1 MLSKVRDGSLLI
13 LMSLIVVGLVE
24 ASDVTELDEVLVES
38 EGEPETE
45 LPLGIG
51 ISGETLRRIPGSA
64 GDPIKGLQSFPGM
77 TFADD
82 SEGEPAVRGSRPGD
96 NYIEADFLPVG
107 YLFHADG
114 IISVFNSDLVESFS
128 VYPSAYG
135 PEYSGVTGGVIDV
148 RLRDPKTDRVHGSLD
163 VSLLHAGAL
172 IEGPVTTNQ
181 SFYLAGRMS
190 YLDLFI
196 EGQLNDLDGIEFKQ
210 FPKYNDYQAK
220 YVWHT
225 AEDSELRFQ
234 LIGASDLQEII
245 VSEDSE
251 EIDNEPIF
259 AGRHYSKDQFH
270 EQGVVWDKRL
280 SNGAA
285 VKSSVAHA
293 NTSGVTQAGGLGES
307 KIKLSRWILKSHV
320 NIPVA
325 DGHELKLGVEAVE
338 IKADLELA
346 FNDPGCTE
354 FEAECSLTGADR
366 LSTKESLNIN
376 GYSAFLKDTWHVN
389 DRLTLFPS
397 VVVHGENYLDK
408 SFIEP
413 RFSMEYSISDD
424 LILSAGAGV
433 YNSMPNY
440 FQVNKVFGNPN
451 LDYIKSEQGVVGL
464 QKFLPGGWDIK
475 SELYYKTMK
484 NLVTGDEQFRYANNG
499 KGIAYGLDTLIRK
512 SVTDKLSGWLSVS
525 LSKANREHKKT
536 GDSFSFEYD
545 QPFNASLVG
554 SYKMSPRWE
563 VGAKLWVHSGKP
575 YTPVISASEDPEQ
588 DGYYIPVYADVNSKR
603 FPMYHRLDIRV
614 DRIIKKKNGRSI
626 SAYLEILNV
635 LDTKNISEYDY
646 NSDYSERAEVAQLP
660 RIIALGFRAGF

>member
-1 MLSKVRDGSLLI
+1 MLSRVRGSSQVVI
-13 LMSLIVVGLVE
+13 LSLVITGS
-24 ASDVTELDEVLVES
+24 AGAAGVTELDEVLIEAV
-38 EGEPETE
+38 GEPETD
-45 LPLGIG
+45 LPLGTG

-64 GDPIKGLQSFPGM
+64 GDPIKGLQSLPGM

-114 IISVFNSDLVESFS
+114 IISVFNSDLVESFN

-135 PEYSGVTGGVIDV
+135 PEFSGVTGGVIDV
-148 RLRDPKTDRVHGSLD
+148 RLRDPKTDRLQGSLD

-172 IEGPVTTNQ
+172 IEGPITDNQ
-181 SFYLAGRMS
+181 SFYFAGRMS

-196 EGQLNDLDGIEFKQ
+196 EGQLDDLDGIEFKQ

-234 LIGASDLQEII
+234 FNGASDLQEIV

-259 AGRHYSKDQFH
+259 AGRHYSKEQFH

-280 SNGAA
+280 SNGGA

-293 NTSGVTQAGGLGES
+293 ETSGVFQAGGLGES
-307 KIKLSRWILKSHV
+307 KIGLSRWILKSHV

-325 DGHELKLGVEAVE
+325 DGHELKLGVEGVNLD
-338 IKADLELA
+338 ADIELA

-354 FEAECSLTGADR
+354 FETECSYTTAKR
-366 LSTKESLNIN
+366 LSTKESLKIN
-376 GYSAFLKDTWHVN
+376 AYSAFLKDSWYVN

-397 VVVHGENYLDK
+397 LVVHGEDFLDK
-408 SFIEP
+408 SFLEP
-413 RFSMEYSISDD
+413 RFAIEYSVSDD
-424 LILSAGAGV
+424 LIFSAGAGV
-433 YNSMPNY
+433 YNSMPSY
-440 FQVNKVFGNPN
+440 FQVNKVFGNPS
-451 LDYIKSEQGVVGL
+451 LDYIRSVQGVVGL

-475 SELYYKTMK
+475 SELYYKTLEK
-484 NLVTGDEQFRYANNG
+484 LVTADVQSRYANNG

-512 SVTDKLSGWLSVS
+512 SVTDKLSGWLSIS

-536 GDSFSFEYD
+536 GDSFSFDYD

-554 SYKMSPRWE
+554 LYKIAPRWE
-563 VGAKLWVHSGKP
+563 LGAKLWVHSGKP
-575 YTPVISASEDPEQ
+575 YTPIVGATEDPDKE
-588 DGYYIPVYADVNSKR
+588 GYYIPEYADVNSKR
-603 FPMYHRLDIRV
+603 FPMYHRLDLRL
-614 DRIIKKKNGRSI
+614 DRIIKKKNGRNI
-626 SAYLEILNV
+626 NAYLEILNV
-635 LDTKNISEYDY
+635 LNTKNISEYDY
-646 NSDYSERAEVAQLP
+646 NSNYSERAEVAQLP